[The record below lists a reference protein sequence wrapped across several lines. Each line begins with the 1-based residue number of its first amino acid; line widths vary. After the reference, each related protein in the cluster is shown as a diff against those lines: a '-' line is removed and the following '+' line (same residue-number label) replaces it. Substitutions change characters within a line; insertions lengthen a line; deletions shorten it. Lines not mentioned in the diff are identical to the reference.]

1 MTRNEK
7 KLRAALEE
15 LKQGGAKIN
24 PSAVEK
30 KAGVSNGSLSYY
42 TELYHEVLKLKAD
55 KSEKKTAREIRTET
69 LKSNKNK
76 ALKAKRE
83 AQTELSE
90 LKKQVKVERME
101 HADAIA
107 NLTWALHKAQHKRVM
122 EDINTAIGIKKLGKE

>member
-15 LKQGGAKIN
+15 LKKDGAKIN

-42 TELYHEVLKLKAD
+42 TELHHEVLKLKAG
-55 KSEKKTAREIRTET
+55 KSEKKTSREIRTET
-69 LKSNKNK
+69 LKSSKNK

-83 AQTELSE
+83 AQTELLE

-101 HADAIA
+101 HADTIA

-122 EDINTAIGIKKLGKE
+122 DDINTAIGIKKLGKE